1 MDLWLL
7 ELDYEK
13 LISQVEGKM
22 KKSDGVEKNIYL
34 KHIIKELEKDL
45 QIITNFKPI
54 LTTRPQLR
62 RKIE

>member
-22 KKSDGVEKNIYL
+22 KKSDGVEQNMYL

>member
-13 LISQVEGKM
+13 LISQVEAKM
-22 KKSDGVEKNIYL
+22 KKSDGVEKKMYL

-45 QIITNFKPI
+45 QMIANFKPI
-54 LTTRPQLR
+54 LTIRSQLR